1 MSAPARQVP
10 AVERPPANDAL
21 LLTLAVLA
29 VSSAPPLIAAT
40 VAPALAI
47 AFWRNAGGAIAV
59 VSYALVRNRRELL
72 RMPAPTL
79 GLGLL
84 AGAMLAAHFAAF
96 MGSLRYTSVA
106 SASALVCSQ
115 VVWAALFGR
124 LAGER
129 LPARAWA
136 GAALAI
142 LGVLFVTGVDVSL
155 SPRAL
160 GGDLL
165 ALLGG
170 VFGGAYIVLGGLVR
184 QSVSTPAYTS
194 VCYSIAAVLLLVACL
209 VAGLP
214 LAGYAWIDWA
224 RIAAVT
230 LLAQLL
236 GHSLFNLVL
245 RSTSPTLVSLATLF
259 TVPISA
265 VLAALWLAQTPPP
278 AALPALGLL
287 LAGTA
292 LVISA
297 RESPADD

>member
-1 MSAPARQVP
+1 
-10 AVERPPANDAL
+10 
-21 LLTLAVLA
+21 
-29 VSSAPPLIAAT
+29 
-40 VAPALAI
+40 
-47 AFWRNAGGAIAV
+47 
-59 VSYALVRNRRELL
+59 VRDRRELL
-72 RMPAPTL
+72 EMPARTL

-84 AGAMLAAHFAAF
+84 SGAMLAAHFATF
-96 MGSLRYTSVA
+96 MASLRYTSVA
-106 SASALVCSQ
+106 SAGALVCSQ
-115 VVWAALFGR
+115 IVWAGLFGR
-124 LAGER
+124 LVGER

-136 GAALAI
+136 GAALA
-142 LGVLFVTGVDVSL
+142 LVGVVFVTGVDVSL
-155 SPRAL
+155 SGRAL
-160 GGDLL
+160 AGDLL

-184 QSVSTPAYTS
+184 RSVSTTAYTS
-194 VCYSIAAVLLLVACL
+194 VCYGVAAVLLLGACL
-209 VAGLP
+209 VAGQP

-265 VLAALWLAQTPPP
+265 VLAAIWLAQTPPP
-278 AALPALGLL
+278 AALPALALL

-292 LVISA
+292 LMISA
-297 RESPADD
+297 REPEAA